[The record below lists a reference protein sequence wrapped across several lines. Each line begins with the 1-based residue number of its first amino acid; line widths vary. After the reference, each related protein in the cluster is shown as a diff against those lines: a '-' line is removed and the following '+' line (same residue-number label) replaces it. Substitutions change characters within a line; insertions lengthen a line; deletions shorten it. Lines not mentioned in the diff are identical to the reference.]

1 MFAAAALIA
10 MAGPA
15 LAQVSNVKRIDLQRN
30 DLSIPGRETVQAIVE
45 IAPGTTAARHSHPGE
60 EIIYVLEGT
69 LVYEID
75 GKPPVTLKAGDVLF
89 IPYGVTHSATNIG
102 SGRGAELATYV
113 VEKGKPLITP
123 ADKDISMNT
132 VPNTRDGLPSAR

>member
-10 MAGPA
+10 MAALA
-15 LAQVSNVKRIDLQRN
+15 LAQVSNVKRIDSQRN

-69 LVYEID
+69 LVWR
-75 GKPPVTLKAGDVLF
+75 
-89 IPYGVTHSATNIG
+89 S
-102 SGRGAELATYV
+102 
-113 VEKGKPLITP
+113 
-123 ADKDISMNT
+123 
-132 VPNTRDGLPSAR
+132 